1 MGLKKLLLG
10 ALLTAGFCVTA
21 AEPLSVKMSNLGL
34 EILSKDLGNISMGSR
49 IVAVEPPWVQLRFY
63 SVWAQ
68 LNCINQG
75 NTAEMK
81 QAIDTEAFKI
91 INYSAVADG
100 NTVTVKFS
108 GELREDVP
116 TAVEYSM
123 FAVPAFLLA
132 GSSYTVTYYDGAKSS
147 GTIPQIGENTTN
159 AFIKRAQ
166 KVEFEGTYGKL
177 TVESVKGP
185 LFDVVDRRL
194 YTFEGESVFW
204 FGKLVDEKEPLKFG
218 EVYDSEL
225 KFTFEPTGNTIFAP
239 ELANINDG
247 LPMEQVEDE
256 RGILLDLG
264 DFILNLAD
272 ITPRRYLKVNV
283 AMELSKTP
291 EEIELLNTPQKASG
305 GHGAAPA
312 NPMESIAAEM
322 EQYKPAVRDA
332 IISVMS
338 NKTSDELS
346 SATGKELAKEE
357 IKEMVNTV
365 FNGQRE
371 VLRVSFGQFI
381 IQ

>member
-256 RGILLDLG
+256 NFYEEYEFDLHCFQG
-264 DFILNLAD
+264 F
-272 ITPRRYLKVNV
+272 V
-283 AMELSKTP
+283 
-291 EEIELLNTPQKASG
+291 
-305 GHGAAPA
+305 
-312 NPMESIAAEM
+312 
-322 EQYKPAVRDA
+322 
-332 IISVMS
+332 
-338 NKTSDELS
+338 
-346 SATGKELAKEE
+346 
-357 IKEMVNTV
+357 
-365 FNGQRE
+365 
-371 VLRVSFGQFI
+371 
-381 IQ
+381 